1 MQEFDLLHKSGPAV
15 TAQEASL
22 LTVLSELLAPAEL
35 SRALLLADQSGETLD
50 AICTRLGLCSERDLA
65 QAFVNGLG
73 LPIIG
78 SGEFPRAAVMPDE
91 FNPHFLKKARC
102 IPIARTE
109 MSVTVAM
116 VNPTDV
122 QAELA
127 LVFAAESAISKS
139 ICTATDFETAWECL
153 YGASSQLGSLEGVES
168 SSQDDVEKLQ
178 DFASDAPVIRYV
190 NQLVSRS
197 VDLQA
202 SDIHIEPTEQEYR
215 IRFRLDGL
223 LTEVEEQPV
232 GFGTNVVSRLK
243 IMARLNIAEK
253 RLAQDGRFSVS
264 ARGQRVDL
272 RVATTPTVHGEAVVL
287 RILDSERVPLDTRAL
302 GFSSEVE
309 ARWTQLLDRPHG
321 IVLVTGPTGS
331 GKSTT
336 LYAGLTRLNR
346 PDRKLL
352 SIEDPVEQQIAGVN
366 QVHARPDIGFGFDAA
381 LRAFLRHDP
390 DVIMVG
396 EIRDLETARTAIQ
409 AALTGHLILST
420 LHTNDA
426 VSGITRLLDMG
437 IDAYLIASTVTGIL
451 AQRLVRKICTSCGG
465 GTNSDRAR
473 AETAGAR
480 AHPCEVCGGIGYKG
494 RTLIAELLLITPE
507 MRSLIERQASYDE
520 LRRQALGDGMVPL
533 SADGTAKV
541 QAGIT
546 TTEEIA
552 RATLEA

>member
-1 MQEFDLLHKSGPAV
+1 MQMHKVRTAVLTDLVSDLLSP
-15 TAQEASL
+15 T
-22 LTVLSELLAPAEL
+22 EL
-35 SRALLLADQSGETLD
+35 SRALSLAELSGDPLD
-50 AICTRLGLCSERDLA
+50 AICTRLGLCSERDLT
-65 QAFVNGLG
+65 QAFVKGLG
-73 LPIIG
+73 LPVIG
-78 SGEFPRAAVMPDE
+78 PEDFPHAAVLPDE
-91 FNPHFLKKARC
+91 FNPHFLKQARC
-102 IPIARTE
+102 IPIAKTE
-109 MSVTVAM
+109 RALSVAM
-116 VNPTDV
+116 VNPTDS

-127 LVFAAESAISKS
+127 LAFATEGAIVKS
-139 ICTATDFETAWECL
+139 ICTATDFDAAWERL
-153 YGASSQLGSLEGVES
+153 YGASSQLGYLDGVENS
-168 SSQDDVEKLQ
+168 TQDDVERLQ

-190 NQLVSRS
+190 NQLVSRA

-202 SDIHIEPTEQEYR
+202 SDIHIEPADQEYR

-223 LTEVEEQPV
+223 LTEVEEQSA
-232 GFGTNVVSRLK
+232 GFGSNVVSRLK

-264 ARGQRVDL
+264 ARGQKIDL

-287 RILDSERVPLDTRAL
+287 RILDSERVPLNTRAL
-302 GFSSEVE
+302 GFSPEVE

-420 LHTNDA
+420 LNTNDA

-451 AQRLVRKICTSCGG
+451 AQRLVRKICATCGG
-465 GTNSDRAR
+465 GPGTDAPR
-473 AETAGAR
+473 EIAGAR
-480 AHPCEVCGGIGYKG
+480 HHSCEVCGGTGYKG
-494 RTLIAELLLITPE
+494 RTLIAELLVVTPE
-507 MRSLIERQASYDE
+507 MRSLIERQAGYDE
-520 LRRQALGDGMVPL
+520 LCRQALADGMIPL
-533 SADGTAKV
+533 SEDGAAKV
-541 QAGIT
+541 SAGIT
-546 TTEEIA
+546 TAEEIA